1 MQTGIQSNKRFLI
14 KVRWLITG
22 LPLLREWLFPATFKA
37 GIGTMQVMNKPNL
50 ISFLLGL
57 IAVAAALDS
66 AAQDSAPLLEEII
79 VTAEKRSESLQDLP
93 QAVTALSGEDIDNRN
108 ILNFVDL
115 SSIAPGVTVA
125 KNEGYKTVISIRG
138 VGNEANQ
145 NAIANPSVSYHLD
158 GIYVASP
165 FALHTDFLDLERIE
179 VLRGPQGTL
188 FGQNSTGG
196 AINVITKAPDTEEF
210 FGKADITVGNYS
222 LVRARGSVNVPIS
235 DTMALR
241 ASAASHNHDGFSR
254 NITLDQE
261 LDQADS
267 FSGRARLLWAP
278 AENLRFNLTAQYYDE
293 NTNGAAQKGILD
305 STPNPRR
312 LAQDWHSRYELES
325 RIYSLVA
332 EWDLPAFT
340 VRSLTSYQDD
350 DVTVVRDNDRHDF
363 ASLSARDLFLLPA
376 GVEPETDRQKTF
388 TQEVNLISS
397 EPLFGRLD
405 WVAGVFYLDTEVDI
419 LFREYIDFNA
429 DGVYGPDTVTVEEV
443 LKFEGEVGFISDSK
457 PERESVSVYGQG
469 TWNLT
474 GNLRLVAGLRYTE
487 DEVYSEV
494 TNFFGRAGT
503 AVLET
508 RSEKLTGRGVVEF
521 DLNET
526 TMVYASY
533 TRGFKPGGSNLTYG
547 REDIVAPIVVL
558 PTFAD
563 ETVEA
568 WELGIKI
575 DFADNRVRVNAAA
588 FYYDYKNLQ
597 YQATDPEVFEGGVG
611 NLPGSEIYGAEMELL
626 AFITENLT
634 LDARLA
640 WLETEI
646 SESHLALDN
655 VRSDDATNA
664 LLPQCGFDVFC
675 DDIQR
680 ARAAAVTDVEGNDL
694 AKTPN
699 FTADVML
706 RYRGRLGGW
715 GDFEAG
721 AQYIYRDGFQHR
733 IFNNPRTDDVPS
745 YNVVNLMLTIAPDAW
760 PWHIDLMGM
769 NLTDEDGINA
779 RFTDVFGVGSTGD
792 ELIAPRQYMVRF
804 GMEF

>member
-1 MQTGIQSNKRFLI
+1 MTI
-14 KVRWLITG
+14 
-22 LPLLREWLFPATFKA
+22 
-37 GIGTMQVMNKPNL
+37 MNKPFFRS
-50 ISFLLGL
+50 IPPAIIAASFTLNGM
-57 IAVAAALDS
+57 AQES
-66 AAQDSAPLLEEII
+66 ASLLEEII
-79 VTAEKRSESLQDLP
+79 VTAEKRSESLQDLS
-93 QAVTALSGEDIDNRN
+93 QAVTALSGEDLDNRN
-108 ILNFVDL
+108 LTTFVDL

-125 KNEGYKTVISIRG
+125 KNEGFKTVIAIRG

-210 FGKADITVGNYS
+210 SGKADITVGNYS
-222 LVRARGSVNVPIS
+222 LVRARGSVNIPIS

-241 ASAASHNHDGFSR
+241 ASIASHNHDGFSR
-254 NITLDQE
+254 NVTLDQG
-261 LDQADS
+261 LDQADN

-278 AENLRFNLTAQYYDE
+278 TENLRFNLTAQYYDE
-293 NTNGAAQKGILD
+293 DTNGAAQKGILD

-312 LAQDWHSRYELES
+312 LTQDWHSSYELES
-325 RIYSLVA
+325 QLYSLVA

-340 VRSLTSYQDD
+340 VKSLTSYQDD
-350 DVTVVRDNDRHDF
+350 DVAIVRDNDRHDF
-363 ASLSARDLFLLPA
+363 VNLITRGIFLLPA
-376 GVEPETDRQKTF
+376 IFDPETNHQKTF
-388 TQEVNLISS
+388 TQELNLISS
-397 EPLFGRLD
+397 EPLFGKLD
-405 WVAGVFYLDTEVDI
+405 WTAGVFYLDTEVDI
-419 LFREYIDFNA
+419 LIREYIDFNT
-429 DGVYGPDTVTVEEV
+429 DGIYGPGTVTVEEV
-443 LKFEGEVGFISDSK
+443 LNFGGEVGFISDSK
-457 PERESVSVYGQG
+457 PERESISVYGQG

-474 GNLRLVAGLRYTE
+474 DSLRLIAGLRYTD

-508 RSEKLTGRGVVEF
+508 SSDKLTGRGVVEA
-521 DLNET
+521 DLNDT

-558 PTFAD
+558 PTYAD

-568 WELGIKI
+568 WELGIKT

-626 AFITENLT
+626 AFVTESLT

-640 WLETEI
+640 WLETKI

-664 LLPQCGFDVFC
+664 LLPQCNFNLFC

-680 ARAAAVTDVEGNDL
+680 ARAAAVTDVEGNEL

-715 GDFEAG
+715 GDFQAS

-745 YNVVNLMLTIAPDAW
+745 YNVVNLMLTLAPDAW
-760 PWHIDLMGM
+760 PWYIDLMGM
-769 NLTDEDGINA
+769 NLTDENGINA

-792 ELIAPRQYMVRF
+792 ELIAPRQYMVRL

>member
-1 MQTGIQSNKRFLI
+1 MKTLI
-14 KVRWLITG
+14 
-22 LPLLREWLFPATFKA
+22 PATYLFS
-37 GIGTMQVMNKPNL
+37 IIIV
-50 ISFLLGL
+50 LLSL
-57 IAVAAALDS
+57 NAVA
-66 AAQDSAPLLEEII
+66 QDERPLLEEII
-79 VTAEKRSESLQDLP
+79 VTAEKRSESLQDLS

-108 ILNFVDL
+108 ITSFVDL

-125 KNEGYKTVISIRG
+125 KNEGFKTVIAIRG

-165 FALHTDFLDLERIE
+165 YALHTDFLDLERIE

-196 AINVITKAPDTEEF
+196 AINVITQAPDTEEF
-210 FGKADITVGNYS
+210 SGKADVTVGNYS
-222 LVRARGSVNVPIS
+222 LVRARGSVNIPIS
-235 DTMALR
+235 DSAALR
-241 ASAASHNHDGFSR
+241 ASVASHNHDGFSK
-254 NITLDQE
+254 NIVLDQE

-267 FSGRARLLWAP
+267 ISARARLFWEP
-278 AENLRFNLTAQYYDE
+278 MENLRFNFTAQYYDE

-305 STPNPRR
+305 PTPGDRK
-312 LAQDWHSRYELES
+312 LAQDWDNSYELES
-325 RIYSLVA
+325 QLYSLVA
-332 EWDLPAFT
+332 EWDLSAFT

-350 DVTVVRDNDRHDF
+350 DIAVVRDNDRHDF
-363 ASLSARDLFLLPA
+363 LTLINQGIFLLPSIFD
-376 GVEPETDRQKTF
+376 PETNRQKTF
-388 TQEVNLISS
+388 TQELNIISS
-397 EPLFGRLD
+397 EPLFGKLD

-419 LFREYIDFNA
+419 LIREYIDFNT
-429 DGVYGPDTVTVEEV
+429 DGTYGPGTVTVEEI
-443 LKFEGEVGFISDSK
+443 LNFGGEVGFISDSK
-457 PERESVSVYGQG
+457 PERDSVSVYGQG
-469 TWNLT
+469 TFNLT
-474 GNLRLVAGLRYTE
+474 DRLRLVGGLRYTE

-494 TNFFGRAGT
+494 TNFFGRGGT
-503 AVLET
+503 AVLEIK
-508 RSEKLTGRGVVEF
+508 SEKLTGRGVVEF
-521 DLNET
+521 DLNDD

-547 REDIVAPIVVL
+547 REDIIAPIVVL
-558 PTFAD
+558 PTFKD

-568 WELGIKI
+568 WELGVKT
-575 DFADNRVRVNAAA
+575 DFADNRVRLNAAA

-597 YQATDPEVFEGGVG
+597 YQATDPELFEGGVG
-611 NLPGSEIYGAEMELL
+611 NLPGSEIYGAELELL
-626 AFITENLT
+626 AFITDRFS

-640 WLETEI
+640 WLETEVT
-646 SESHLALDN
+646 ESHLALDN

-664 LLPQCGFDVFC
+664 LLFSCNFNIFC

-680 ARAAAVTDVEGNDL
+680 ARAAAVTDVKGNEL

-706 RYRGRLGGW
+706 RYRGRLSSW
-715 GDFEAG
+715 GDFEG
-721 AQYIYRDGFQHR
+721 SVQYIYRDGFQHR

-745 YNVVNLMLTIAPDAW
+745 YEVVNLMLTIAPDAY
-760 PWHIDLMGM
+760 PWYIDLMAM
-769 NLTDEDGINA
+769 NLGDEDGINA
-779 RFTDVFGVGSTGD
+779 RFTDVFGVGATGD